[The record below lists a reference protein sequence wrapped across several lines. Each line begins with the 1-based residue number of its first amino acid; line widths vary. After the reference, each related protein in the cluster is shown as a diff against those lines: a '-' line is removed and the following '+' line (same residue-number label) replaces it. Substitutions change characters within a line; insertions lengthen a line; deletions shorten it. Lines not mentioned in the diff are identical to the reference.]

1 MGEIKDNH
9 KENLTV
15 EHEGP
20 LKGTW
25 FSLGVLGFVIFVTYI
40 LLFWFFMDRV

>member
-1 MGEIKDNH
+1 VAEVKV
-9 KENLTV
+9 T
-15 EHEGP
+15 HEVKPVIEQEAP

-25 FSLGVLGFVIFVTYI
+25 ISLGVLGLVIFVTYI